1 MYFLGPNLLYL
12 RYSSVPGTAKND
24 KFGKERHPAKLLIY
38 KVNQQKPKYGYC
50 TQPGLGTGHNRF
62 APPLRNPHKYRVYLP
77 LNTALKSP
85 QVQCQVQFKIT
96 RHSLTGC

>member
-1 MYFLGPNLLYL
+1 MYFLGPKSLYL

-24 KFGKERHPAKLLIY
+24 KNGEVRHPANLLIY
-38 KVNQQKPKYGYC
+38 KVNQQKPKSAKC

-62 APPLRNPHKYRVYLP
+62 APPLRNPHTYRVYTP
-77 LNTALKSP
+77 LNTALKLA
-85 QVQCQVQFKIT
+85 QVQCQVQFEIA